1 MNASDFRQIVGD
13 VEEREDEVAD
23 DEEQTHSYRLSAQ
36 GQEEFNRI
44 IGDLK
49 VIGRAEPEDK
59 LRLVAGLRGM
69 GEKPEDDNE
78 DAGPIV
84 PTRIVAVVG
93 EGINDV
99 KSFKAAQVSFAVQ
112 SGTSYARNNA
122 SMVLL
127 TNDFDSCMRAVMWG
141 RNIYMNV
148 QRFLQF
154 QITCNLAVLSIVI
167 FSYITMTESCLNA
180 VQLIYINLIMDILG
194 ALALAATRPQT
205 DIAHSQ
211 YSGQGRLMTPQM
223 YRQIICVSLYMLGMM
238 IVVCFGGKSM
248 FDKHYE
254 LSTQTIDKTDEG
266 KDKMAHFTL
275 IWNTFVMLQV
285 FNLINC
291 RDVGRDKFHGF
302 SMITRNFLTMFVILV
317 IFGIQMTA
325 CFTFLGRPVFEASSE
340 ITMRQ
345 FGICVVIGSSTI
357 AANAI
362 FKFIPNSWIE
372 KRMPAL
378 NEDSSIGGSS
388 KLMGAYDKQAK
399 AKAYTGKGKTDE
411 PLEQESFE
419 NDDDYRPVQ

>member
-1 MNASDFRQIVGD
+1 M
-13 VEEREDEVAD
+13 
-23 DEEQTHSYRLSAQ
+23 
-36 GQEEFNRI
+36 
-44 IGDLK
+44 K

-69 GEKPEDDNE
+69 GESQDDADNE

-99 KSFKAAQVSFAVQ
+99 KAFKAAQVSFAVQ
-112 SGTSYARNNA
+112 SGTSYARNNC

-154 QITCNLAVLSIVI
+154 QITCNLAVLGIVM

-223 YRQIICVSLYMLGMM
+223 YRQIICVSLYMFGML
-238 IVVCFGGKSM
+238 IVVCFGGKGM

-254 LSTQTIDKTDEG
+254 LSTMTIEKTDEG
-266 KDKMAHFTL
+266 RDKMAHFTL
-275 IWNTFVMLQV
+275 IWNTFVFLQV

-291 RDVGRDKFHGF
+291 RDVGKEKLHGF
-302 SMITRNFLTMFVILV
+302 QMLTRNLLTLFVILV
-317 IFGIQMTA
+317 IAGVQLTA

-345 FGICVVIGSSTI
+345 FGICVVIGASTI
-357 AANAI
+357 PANAL

-378 NEDSSIGGSS
+378 NEEQSIGANN
-388 KLMGAYDKQAK
+388 KLMGAYDKQAS
-399 AKAYTGKGKTDE
+399 AKAYAGKNKAEAVAYEETPTHE
-411 PLEQESFE
+411 E
-419 NDDDYRPVQ
+419 NDDDYRRLQ